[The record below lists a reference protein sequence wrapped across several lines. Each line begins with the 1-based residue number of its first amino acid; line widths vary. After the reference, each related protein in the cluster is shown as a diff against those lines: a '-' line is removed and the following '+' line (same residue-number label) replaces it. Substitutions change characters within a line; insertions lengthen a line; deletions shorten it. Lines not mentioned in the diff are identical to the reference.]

1 MSDFLSRFLICNF
14 YICGI
19 IGILFTARRI
29 FKNGLSSRMQY
40 DLWFIFL
47 GILAFPF
54 LPFRLIGFPQ
64 TFSWLN
70 SLRSFVSSGA
80 GTVSGDFTNIVP
92 AGNKNWMNDFVL
104 SVNIELPSG
113 LGSVLSVT
121 WLAGIFAVIT
131 ATISAFHRLC
141 RIKRSSLPLQN
152 WEVSRLY
159 QHCLEETGIRRD
171 IPVYSNAFLKS
182 PIIVGIIRPSIYLPI
197 HLISDYNETEM
208 RYILLHEL
216 QHYRHHDAAANYL
229 MILAEAVYWFNPLI
243 RYALKEMRND
253 REIACDASVLAMLD
267 ENAYEEYGKALINF
281 AEKVSLALFPFT
293 AGLGSSMGQMKRRI
307 ISIASYEKPTLAK
320 RLKSITA
327 FTLISMLLL
336 GFAPFV
342 STCAADSDAA
352 GSNAAEITLGIL
364 SDMNIWNQQY
374 G

>member
-1 MSDFLSRFLICNF
+1 
-14 YICGI
+14 
-19 IGILFTARRI
+19 
-29 FKNGLSSRMQY
+29 
-40 DLWFIFL
+40 
-47 GILAFPF
+47 
-54 LPFRLIGFPQ
+54 
-64 TFSWLN
+64 
-70 SLRSFVSSGA
+70 
-80 GTVSGDFTNIVP
+80 
-92 AGNKNWMNDFVL
+92 
-104 SVNIELPSG
+104 
-113 LGSVLSVT
+113 
-121 WLAGIFAVIT
+121 
-131 ATISAFHRLC
+131 
-141 RIKRSSLPLQN
+141 
-152 WEVSRLY
+152 
-159 QHCLEETGIRRD
+159 
-171 IPVYSNAFLKS
+171 
-182 PIIVGIIRPSIYLPI
+182 
-197 HLISDYNETEM
+197 M

-216 QHYRHHDAAANYL
+216 QHYKHYDSAANYL
-229 MILAEAVYWFNPLI
+229 MILAGVVYWFNPLV

-267 ENAYEEYGKALINF
+267 ENAYEEYGKTLINF